1 MWLTSSDQK
10 LMDGNNLMNLQGL
23 HLRPNHEAFVD
34 RFVNACQADD
44 RIVAAFLG
52 GSYAKGYAD
61 SYSDVDLCVITTDQ
75 AFEHFF
81 NEREAFLGS
90 LGDLVFLE
98 DFGSP
103 NSSSYIFADDTEG
116 ELNFGRESRL
126 NQIHSGPFKTLI
138 DKKSILTDA
147 TFPPFVPLSS
157 ERVEKLRQH
166 IYGFWHELSHFITA
180 VQRGQLWWARGQL
193 EALRSIC
200 VNLARLKSNF
210 LDPDFGEE
218 AYFKLET
225 IMAVEQLSALQETF
239 CPMEKGAMLK
249 AVPVIVHFYQ
259 ELAPSLVQEHGIKY
273 PQGLE
278 HVMMDRLR
286 KLEEAR

>member
-1 MWLTSSDQK
+1 
-10 LMDGNNLMNLQGL
+10 MDLQGL
-23 HLRPNHEAFVD
+23 HLRRNHEALID
-34 RFVNACQADD
+34 RFVDTCQADD

-61 SYSDVDLCVITTDQ
+61 AYSDVDLCVITTDSS
-75 AFEHFF
+75 FEEFF
-81 NEREAFLGS
+81 NEREAFLQS

-103 NSSSYIFADDTEG
+103 NSAFYIFADDTEG
-116 ELNFGRESRL
+116 ELNFGSESRL
-126 NQIHSGPFKTLI
+126 NQIHSEPFKILL
-138 DKKSILTDA
+138 DKKNILTEA

-157 ERVEKLRQH
+157 ERVEKLRRH

-180 VQRGQLWWARGQL
+180 MQRGQLWWAGGQL

-210 LDPDFGEE
+210 LDPDFGDE

-225 IMAVEQLSALQETF
+225 VMAVEQLSALQETF

-249 AVPVIVHFYQ
+249 AVITIVHFYR
-259 ELAPSLVQEHGIKY
+259 ELAPYLAREHGIKY
-273 PQGLE
+273 PHGLE
-278 HVMMDRLR
+278 HVMMARLQ
-286 KLEEAR
+286 KLDGFILIEMIGRVHNS

>member
-1 MWLTSSDQK
+1 
-10 LMDGNNLMNLQGL
+10 MDGNNLVNLQEL

-52 GSYAKGYAD
+52 GSYVKGYAD
-61 SYSDVDLCVITTDQ
+61 AYSDIDLCVITT
-75 AFEHFF
+75 ERSLEEFF
-81 NEREAFLGS
+81 HQREAFLQS

-103 NSSSYIFADDTEG
+103 NSAFYIFADDTEG
-116 ELNFGRESRL
+116 ELNFGSESRL
-126 NQIHSGPFKTLI
+126 NQIHSGPFKILV
-138 DKKSILTDA
+138 DKKNILTHA

-157 ERVEKLRQH
+157 ERVEKLHQH

-180 VQRGQLWWARGQL
+180 TRRGQLWWARGQL

-225 IMAVEQLSALQETF
+225 VMAVEQLSALQATF

-249 AVPVIVHFYQ
+249 AVPVIVRFYQ

-278 HVMMDRLR
+278 RVMLDRMQ
-286 KLEEAR
+286 KLEEAG